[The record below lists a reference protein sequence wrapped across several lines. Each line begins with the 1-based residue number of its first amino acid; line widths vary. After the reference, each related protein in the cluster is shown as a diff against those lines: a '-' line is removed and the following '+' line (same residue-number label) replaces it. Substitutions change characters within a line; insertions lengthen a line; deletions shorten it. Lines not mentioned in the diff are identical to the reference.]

1 VSSRTQRLHLLE
13 PVLTMIWHVVRDVP
27 QWFRYSR
34 AVGWGIAGQI
44 AALPLL
50 LLFSLL
56 ARGSEMIAMYAT
68 MANPARME
76 AFSLRS

>member
-1 VSSRTQRLHLLE
+1 
-13 PVLTMIWHVVRDVP
+13 MIWHVVRDVP